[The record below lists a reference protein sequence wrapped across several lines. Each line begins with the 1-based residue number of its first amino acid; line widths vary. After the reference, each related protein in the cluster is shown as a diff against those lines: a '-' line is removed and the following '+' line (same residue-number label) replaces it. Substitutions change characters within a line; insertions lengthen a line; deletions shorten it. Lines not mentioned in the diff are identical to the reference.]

1 MGAGLDKNGSTLMPG
16 EGLTKYAVI
25 FHYPEEWSDE
35 GSATDSLDK
44 ADQVRD
50 LVRKKL
56 GLGD

>member
-1 MGAGLDKNGSTLMPG
+1 MPG